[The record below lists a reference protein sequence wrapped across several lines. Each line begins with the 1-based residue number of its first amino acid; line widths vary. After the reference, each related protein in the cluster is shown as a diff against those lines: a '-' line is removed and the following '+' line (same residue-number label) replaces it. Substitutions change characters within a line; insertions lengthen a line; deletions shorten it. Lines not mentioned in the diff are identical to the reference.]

1 MSATNNILTDE
12 NMTLTA
18 PAENQIAELISQVE
32 DDIKGVRVYLT
43 QGGCSGMGYG
53 MTFTDQIDEN
63 DFILECDGFNL
74 IVDNN
79 AVPYLRGVEID
90 YVDRGDG
97 NWVFQFNNVQP
108 MESGSACGGCSSAG
122 SCG

>member
-1 MSATNNILTDE
+1 MSATNNVLTDE
-12 NMTLTA
+12 NMTLTT

-63 DFILECDGFNL
+63 DSILECDGFKI
-74 IVDNN
+74 IVDNT
-79 AVPYLRGVEID
+79 AVPYLQGVEID

-108 MESGSACGGCSSAG
+108 MSSGSGCGGCSSAG